1 MSGKEIKKPINNVI
15 IKLNELQNDV
25 KELKKIN
32 KEMIEKLEKY
42 FIDYEKIN
50 NEYIEVEKEIKKK
63 SWFF

>member
-42 FIDYEKIN
+42 FIDDEKIN
-50 NEYIEVEKEIKKK
+50 NEYIEVEKK

>member
-50 NEYIEVEKEIKKK
+50 NEYIEVEKK

>member
-1 MSGKEIKKPINNVI
+1 MSGKEIKKPIDNVI
-15 IKLNELQNDV
+15 IKVNELQNDV

-50 NEYIEVEKEIKKK
+50 NEYIEVEKEMKNK